1 MILIFSRE
9 YSLDVEVAASGFT
22 KEMQETFNEVL
33 ENENEDSDSD
43 DVETGEENDE
53 ANIPELDNSGG
64 QEYSGQGHQSS
75 SKQDVDVT
83 SDAYHVEDKDV
94 EEMRNQFASAMED
107 LHLDDAPQEKSNE
120 SVSGFSC
127 ISRSTAA
134 TIAPEVI
141 KDRLKK
147 AFQKTDKLSAKKRIR
162 AKGEASATTRQRRD
176 NADTIKTSTGIWG
189 WE

>member
-1 MILIFSRE
+1 
-9 YSLDVEVAASGFT
+9 
-22 KEMQETFNEVL
+22 
-33 ENENEDSDSD
+33 
-43 DVETGEENDE
+43 
-53 ANIPELDNSGG
+53 
-64 QEYSGQGHQSS
+64 
-75 SKQDVDVT
+75 
-83 SDAYHVEDKDV
+83 
-94 EEMRNQFASAMED
+94 MED
-107 LHLDDAPQEKSNE
+107 LKLDQPSKSQNYCSE

-147 AFQKTDKLSAKKRIR
+147 SFQKSDKINAKKRIR

-176 NADTIKTSTGIWG
+176 NSDTIKHSTGIWG